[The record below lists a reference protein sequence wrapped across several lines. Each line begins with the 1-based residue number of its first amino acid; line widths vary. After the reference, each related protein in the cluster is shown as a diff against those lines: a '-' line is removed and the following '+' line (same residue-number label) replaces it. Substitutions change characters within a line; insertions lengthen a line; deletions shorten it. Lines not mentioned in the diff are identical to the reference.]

1 MSTTTSPHGPS
12 PNLSASPYDLTGT
25 PSSEDES
32 WQYLDYSSSASV
44 GFLPSPASG
53 SLNGYAV
60 VGHAQMPAAESPLYL
75 DLDQPFPA
83 GSMSGGSASGGMGA
97 SLGGASG
104 SLDGGASGSMSGGVG
119 EGGFESVGENAG
131 AGQFGPFLTPQ
142 DLLLTD
148 EQLNGEVPGPSAE
161 CVDANTGAQIWASST
176 TSITLCPSQTG

>member
-1 MSTTTSPHGPS
+1 MSSTTSPHGPS

-25 PSSEDES
+25 PSSEDDS

-83 GSMSGGSASGGMGA
+83 GSMSGGSVSGGMGG
-97 SLGGASG
+97 SLGGASA
-104 SLDGGASGSMSGGVG
+104 SLDGGSGSLNGGVP
-119 EGGFESVGENAG
+119 EGGFGGVSESAG
-131 AGQFGPFLTPQ
+131 AGQFGTYLTPQ

-148 EQLNGEVPGPSAE
+148 EQLNGEAPGSKRRV
-161 CVDANTGAQIWASST
+161 CGR
-176 TSITLCPSQTG
+176 